1 MLQKIILGTKPLFSL
16 PANKSITL
24 LTGQAGSG
32 KSILLAEIAT
42 QLLVGGHKVILLTHG
57 NLNGNPFGLAP
68 DLAADAFRQLKMRYD
83 ASNFTVL
90 DNDCMSKNL
99 SELEINDA
107 VLLID
112 DLEFYIE
119 KYGQSDMQELIRRV
133 RHAFIASQYMESFLL
148 IDANASFRAIFL
160 QNFRYI
166 NNNPSVM
173 QSIVEFSLA
182 SGLLDAINNIRSG
195 HDFREFIYL
204 NDGGFELIHFKL
216 SSGSIMSFLNT

>member
-1 MLQKIILGTKPLFSL
+1 MLQKIMIGIKPLFSL
-16 PANKSITL
+16 PANKSITI

-42 QLLVGGHKVILLTHG
+42 QLLMGGHKLILLTHG

-83 ASNFTVL
+83 ASIFTVL

-99 SELEINDA
+99 AELEINDA

-112 DLEFYIE
+112 DLEFTIE
-119 KYGQSDMQELIRRV
+119 KFGQSDIQELIRRAS
-133 RHAFIASQYMESFLL
+133 HAFIASQYMESFLL
-148 IDANASFRAIFL
+148 IDARASFGAIFL
-160 QNFRYI
+160 QNFSYI

-182 SGLLDAINNIRSG
+182 PGLLDATNNIRSG
-195 HDFREFIYL
+195 RDFREFIYL
-204 NDGGFELIHFKL
+204 NDGSFELIHFKL
-216 SSGSIMSFLNT
+216 SSGSIMSVLNT